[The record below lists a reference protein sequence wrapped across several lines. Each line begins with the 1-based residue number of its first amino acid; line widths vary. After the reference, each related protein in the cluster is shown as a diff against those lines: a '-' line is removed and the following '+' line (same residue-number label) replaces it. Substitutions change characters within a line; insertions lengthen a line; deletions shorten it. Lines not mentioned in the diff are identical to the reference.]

1 MSTMTNDHATPE
13 GPPGEQPP
21 RSRRRTRRLA
31 AAAVALAAL
40 LAAPQ
45 LATAAPKTPPDVPAS
60 IAVPDGHVLNGVGAA
75 EGFQIYACQPQGSGY
90 AWVLSQP
97 MAVLLHG
104 AHKPAALHF
113 GGPTWMAMD
122 DGSTVVATRVDSA
135 PAPSGTAIP
144 WLLLRATSTSGPAGG
159 TFTSTA
165 YIQRINT
172 TGGLAPSTGCDA
184 AHVGTTAPVHYTAD
198 YYFYRA
204 A

>member
-1 MSTMTNDHATPE
+1 MSIMTNHDATTE
-13 GPPGEQPP
+13 GLPDEKPP
-21 RSRRRTRRLA
+21 RRRRRMSLLA

-40 LAAPQ
+40 LGTAQ
-45 LATAAPKTPPDVPAS
+45 LATAAPKPPDVPTD
-60 IAVPDGHVLNGVGAA
+60 IAVPAGHVLAGVGEAQ
-75 EGFQIYACQPQGSGY
+75 GFQIYTCQAQSSGY
-90 AWVLSQP
+90 GWVLLQP
-97 MAVLLHG
+97 MAVLLDG
-104 AHKPAALHF
+104 GHKPMALHF

-122 DGSTVVATRVDSA
+122 DGSTVVGARVNSA

-144 WLLLRATSTSGPAGG
+144 WLLLSAASTSGPADG
-159 TFTSTA
+159 TFTSTT

-184 AHVGTTAPVHYTAD
+184 AHVGATAPVYYTAD